1 MQPAS
6 VLDAR
11 VTALL
16 LNKLRSPHP
25 TIVTTTGA
33 EVAAFDRVRDASRVP
48 QYGCDCYA
56 YGVLAAGLADVV
68 VEADLK
74 PYDYLALVP
83 IVQGAGG
90 VITDW
95 TGGELVLE
103 EGGVGKAYQVAA
115 AGDTRTH
122 QEVLA
127 LLDWREQ

>member
-1 MQPAS
+1 MQLAS
-6 VLDAR
+6 VLDTR
-11 VTALL
+11 VTSLL
-16 LNKLRSPHP
+16 SNKLRSTPSP
-25 TIVTTTGA
+25 LLTTGA

-90 VITDW
+90 IITDW